1 MLKRIC
7 CISVLLKT
15 AMNMRRYFTTETA
28 VIISTYYEHILL
40 IVANCMLALFVLMAR
55 YYHLNTYYDKHIV
68 ANTNIL
74 LLKTLYICVLYYVL
88 SCLYCYFTYSY
99 NYDANKHTRRYWSGF
114 RYIITNN
121 IHYITIMMNVYIIII
136 ILLSVLT
143 QYINSLVLPVLINNV
158 MYFVFTIF
166 GVSVSL
172 ACIWSFNKFNKEKIK
187 SYIKN
192 MDKLA

>member
-1 MLKRIC
+1 
-7 CISVLLKT
+7 
-15 AMNMRRYFTTETA
+15 
-28 VIISTYYEHILL
+28 
-40 IVANCMLALFVLMAR
+40 
-55 YYHLNTYYDKHIV
+55 
-68 ANTNIL
+68 
-74 LLKTLYICVLYYVL
+74 
-88 SCLYCYFTYSY
+88 
-99 NYDANKHTRRYWSGF
+99 
-114 RYIITNN
+114 
-121 IHYITIMMNVYIIII
+121 MNVYIIII